1 MIPSYMK
8 KDGDTLYYNGDG
20 ELIYYVPEKFFS
32 TNNAIT
38 IGEYIEVMG
47 IFNYD
52 VFDKS
57 GKARGLKLFK
67 FPTMIKCKP
76 TSISKES
83 EMLLKGTHTAMPYRL
98 LHFKNGSELIC
109 STRVTKEIVN
119 TEKFINLLFR
129 ANLPENIKYDEL
141 YELILLNAKLNGV
154 NYKVTDQLI
163 GLLVSEICR
172 DPKDFSK
179 PFRLSK
185 ETDMTAY
192 KAVPITQIPK
202 YISAY
207 TAVTSENAD
216 EAIASAIENKSHT
229 ESPLEKVMMN

>member
-1 MIPSYMK
+1 MLPTYMK
-8 KDGDTLYYNGDG
+8 KVNDTLYYNGDG

-32 TNNAIT
+32 TNNAIA
-38 IGEYIEVMG
+38 IGEYVELMG

-52 VFDKS
+52 VFDKN
-57 GKARGLKLFK
+57 GKSRGLKLFK
-67 FPTMIKCKP
+67 YPTLVKCKP
-76 TSISKES
+76 SSISKEA
-83 EMLLKGTHTAMPYRL
+83 ELLLKGTHTAMPYRL

>member
-1 MIPSYMK
+1 MLPIYMK
-8 KDGDTLYYNGDG
+8 KVNDTLYYNGDG

-32 TNNAIT
+32 TNNAIA
-38 IGEYIEVMG
+38 IGEYVELMG

-52 VFDKS
+52 VFDKN
-57 GKARGLKLFK
+57 GKSRGLKLFK
-67 FPTMIKCKP
+67 YPTLVKCKP
-76 TSISKES
+76 SSISKEA
-83 EMLLKGTHTAMPYRL
+83 ELLLKGTHTPIPYRL